1 MNSVDSDV
9 NSLACCSSLAFNSFM
24 HVCKTFIIWENDDFI
39 VVEDVVSMK
48 ERIDSLLIEE
58 LKSSLTSKAL
68 NEEASKKRAWKSLKC
83 SSIACLD
90 MR

>member
-24 HVCKTFIIWENDDFI
+24 HVCKTSIIWENDDFI

-48 ERIDSLLIEE
+48 ERINSLLIEE
-58 LKSSLTSKAL
+58 LKSSLTLKAL
-68 NEEASKKRAWKSLKC
+68 NEEALKKWASKSSKH
-83 SSIACLD
+83 SSIARLN